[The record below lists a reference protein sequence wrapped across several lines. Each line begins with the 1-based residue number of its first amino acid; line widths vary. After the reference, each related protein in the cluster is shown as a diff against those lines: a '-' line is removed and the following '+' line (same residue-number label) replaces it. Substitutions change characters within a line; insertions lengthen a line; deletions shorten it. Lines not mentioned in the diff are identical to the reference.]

1 MKTKTSK
8 AMLDA
13 EGEDAVNKIMG
24 KLLKMEKDIEEN
36 KIAYKGV
43 YCRVCKEPMTPETEH
58 LFVCVASR
66 ACGYKN
72 LHKDC
77 SNSQVSILRAGRSK
91 ESMVV
96 LNFSKMPDGS
106 GAILLEKLQKQAND
120 DFRSLENHILFLL
133 RNIVV

>member
-8 AMLDA
+8 VALDD
-13 EGEDAVNKIMG
+13 EGEVAVNKIME
-24 KLLKMEKDIEEN
+24 KLLKMGKDIEEN
-36 KIAYKGV
+36 KTAYKGV

-58 LFVCVASR
+58 LFAKDASR

-77 SNSQVSILRAGRSK
+77 SNKQVSVLRAGRSQD
-91 ESMVV
+91 SMVL

-106 GAILLEKLQKQAND
+106 GETLLEKLQKQANEE
-120 DFRSLENHILFLL
+120 FRSLENHILFLL
-133 RNIVV
+133 RNEM

>member
-1 MKTKTSK
+1 MTTRTSK
-8 AMLDA
+8 VSLDS
-13 EGEDAVNKIMG
+13 EGEAAVNKIME

-36 KIAYKGV
+36 NTAYKGV

-58 LFVCVASR
+58 LFAKDASR

-77 SNSQVSILRAGRSK
+77 SNRQVNVLRAGKSK
-91 ESMVV
+91 DSMVV

-106 GAILLEKLQKQAND
+106 GDNLLGKLQKQATEE
-120 DFRSLENHILFLL
+120 FRSLENHILFLL
-133 RNIVV
+133 RNIV

>member
-8 AMLDA
+8 VTLDN
-13 EGEDAVNKIMG
+13 EGEAAVNKIME

-36 KIAYKGV
+36 KTAYKGV

-58 LFVCVASR
+58 LFAKDASR
-66 ACGYKN
+66 AYGYKN

-77 SNSQVSILRAGRSK
+77 SNKQVSVLRAGRSK
-91 ESMVV
+91 DSMVL

-106 GAILLEKLQKQAND
+106 GAVLLEKLQKQANEE
-120 DFRSLENHILFLL
+120 FRSLENHILFLL
-133 RNIVV
+133 RKAV

>member
-8 AMLDA
+8 VTLDD
-13 EGEDAVNKIMG
+13 EGEAAVNKIMG

-36 KIAYKGV
+36 KTAYKGV

-58 LFVCVASR
+58 LFARDASR

-77 SNSQVSILRAGRSK
+77 SNRQVSVLRAGRSR
-91 ESMVV
+91 ESMVL

-106 GAILLEKLQKQAND
+106 GDKLLEKLQKQANEE
-120 DFRSLENHILFLL
+120 FRSLENHILFLL
-133 RNIVV
+133 RNDVI

>member
-8 AMLDA
+8 AMLDD

-24 KLLKMEKDIEEN
+24 KLLKVEKDIKEN
-36 KIAYKGV
+36 IGYKGV
-43 YCRVCKEPMTPETEH
+43 YCRVCKELMTPETEH
-58 LFVCVASR
+58 LFARDASR

-77 SNSQVSILRAGRSK
+77 SNRQVSVLRAGRSR
-91 ESMVV
+91 ESMVL

-106 GAILLEKLQKQAND
+106 GDKLLETLQKQAND